1 MNTFGPRTI
10 SSPTVSVA
18 TSRSSSS
25 TMRASTCI
33 ATRPIDPARVLMF
46 SASRTV
52 TRGAV
57 SVMPKPSVKGTPR
70 SRMKSM
76 TVRGTGDPPPMAKRS
91 ADRLKESKSD
101 TCVRAVHMAGT
112 MN

>member
-1 MNTFGPRTI
+1 
-10 SSPTVSVA
+10 
-18 TSRSSSS
+18 
-25 TMRASTCI
+25 
-33 ATRPIDPARVLMF
+33 
-46 SASRTV
+46 
-52 TRGAV
+52 
-57 SVMPKPSVKGTPR
+57 MPKPSVKGTPR
-70 SRMKSM
+70 SRMKSL